1 MRRRAGRHRI
11 GVALLGAAALLVA
24 GCGGGGGDADESA
37 TKAQFIIQAAAIC
50 RDVKQAHQPFAEKV
64 DQLPEGAGLERV
76 APLLEATLEQSR
88 TGLARLRALDSPVAD
103 KRAIDAYFGA
113 AEKLLEAH
121 AQLADAARTN
131 DRATGEKVAATVDA
145 LSDDERR
152 LAAAYGLKH
161 CGDVF

>member
-1 MRRRAGRHRI
+1 MRRRARRHRI

-24 GCGGGGGDADESA
+24 GCGGGDDADKPA
-37 TKAQFIIQAAAIC
+37 TRAQFITQAATVC

-88 TGLARLRALDSPVAD
+88 TGLARLRALDFPAAG
-103 KRAIDAYFGA
+103 KRAIDAYYGA

-131 DRATGEKVAATVDA
+131 DRATGEKVAATVEA

-161 CGDVF
+161 CDDVF